1 VVLLKENDMSG
12 HSKWSTIKRKKGAAD
27 AKRGAIFTRLT
38 RELVLA
44 AREGGGDPESNFRLR
59 LAVDKAR
66 AENMP
71 KDNIERAIRRG
82 SGEDKDS
89 AAFEQIM
96 YEGYAPN
103 GVAVIVETV
112 TDNRKRTV
120 ADLRHAFTKAGGN
133 MAEPGAVS
141 WQFDRIA
148 YFLFPSNA
156 MNFDK
161 AFELGIEAGA
171 NDVVEEDG
179 HIEITGPVESF
190 KEIATR
196 LHKANVQ
203 PEEAGL
209 RMSPKQEV
217 DLNPED
223 AVQVLKALESIEE
236 LDDVQNVYS
245 NLKVSDEA
253 LAALEAA

>member
-1 VVLLKENDMSG
+1 NR
-12 HSKWSTIKRKKGAAD
+12 TIAD
-27 AKRGAIFTRLT
+27 
-38 RELVLA
+38 V
-44 AREGGGDPESNFRLR
+44 
-59 LAVDKAR
+59 
-66 AENMP
+66 
-71 KDNIERAIRRG
+71 
-82 SGEDKDS
+82 
-89 AAFEQIM
+89 
-96 YEGYAPN
+96 
-103 GVAVIVETV
+103 
-112 TDNRKRTV
+112 
-120 ADLRHAFTKAGGN
+120 RHAFSKAGGN
-133 MAEPGAVS
+133 MAELGAVS

-148 YFLFPSNA
+148 YFLFPASQ

-196 LHKANVQ
+196 LHNANVT

-217 DLNPED
+217 ELNAED
-223 AVQVLKALESIEE
+223 SVQVLKALEAIED

-245 NLKVSDEA
+245 NLKVSE
-253 LAALEAA
+253 E

>member
-1 VVLLKENDMSG
+1 MSG
-12 HSKWSTIKRKKGAAD
+12 HSKWSTIKRKKGVAD
-27 AKRGAIFTRLT
+27 AKRGAIFTRLA
-38 RELVLA
+38 REIVLS
-44 AREGGGDPESNFRLR
+44 AREGGGDPDSNFRLR

-82 SGEDKDS
+82 TGEDKDS
-89 AAFEQIM
+89 AAFEQIT
-96 YEGYAPN
+96 YEGYAPH
-103 GVAVIVETV
+103 GVAVMVETV
-112 TDNRKRTV
+112 TDNRNRTIS
-120 ADLRHAFTKAGGN
+120 DLRHAFSKAGGN
-133 MAEPGAVS
+133 MAELGAVG

-148 YFLFPSNA
+148 YFSFPSSA

-161 AFELGIEAGA
+161 AFELGIEASA
-171 NDVVEEDG
+171 NDVLEDDG
-179 HIEITGPVESF
+179 TIEIIAPVESF
-190 KEIATR
+190 KIIADA

-209 RMSPKQEV
+209 RMSPKQEME
-217 DLNPED
+217 LNAED
-223 AVQVLKALESIEE
+223 SVQVLKTLEAIEE

>member
-1 VVLLKENDMSG
+1 MSG

-38 RELVLA
+38 REIVMA
-44 AREGGGDPESNFRLR
+44 AREGGGDPDSNFRLR

-71 KDNIERAIRRG
+71 KDNIERAMRRG
-82 SGEDKDS
+82 SGEDKDA

-96 YEGYAPN
+96 YEGYAPH
-103 GVAVIVETV
+103 GVAVMVEAV
-112 TDNRKRTV
+112 TDNRNRTI
-120 ADLRHAFTKAGGN
+120 ADLRHTFSKAGGN
-133 MAEPGAVS
+133 MAELGAVG

-148 YFLFPSNA
+148 YFSFPSSA
-156 MNFDK
+156 MDFDK
-161 AFELGIEAGA
+161 AFELGLEAGA

-179 HIEITGPVESF
+179 SIEITGPVESF

-196 LHKANVQ
+196 LHKAGVQ

-217 DLNPED
+217 ELNAED
-223 AVQVLKALESIEE
+223 SVQVLKALEAIED

-253 LAALEAA
+253 LAALESA

>member
-1 VVLLKENDMSG
+1 MSG

-27 AKRGAIFTRLT
+27 AKRGAIFTRLS
-38 RELVLA
+38 REIVMA
-44 AREGGGDPESNFRLR
+44 AREGGGDPDSNFRLR

-66 AENMP
+66 SENMP

-82 SGEDKDS
+82 SGEDKDA
-89 AAFEQIM
+89 AAFEQIV
-96 YEGYAPN
+96 YEGYAPH
-103 GVAVIVETV
+103 GVAVMVETV
-112 TDNRKRTV
+112 TDNRNRTV

-133 MAEPGAVS
+133 MAEPGAVG

-148 YFLFPSNA
+148 YFSFPASE
-156 MNFDK
+156 MNYDK

-171 NDVVEEDG
+171 NDVLEEDG
-179 HIEITGPVESF
+179 NIEITGPVESF
-190 KEIATR
+190 KEIATL
-196 LHKANVQ
+196 LHKAQVQ

-217 DLNPED
+217 ELDPED
-223 AVQVLKALESIEE
+223 TVQVLKALESIED

>member
-27 AKRGAIFTRLT
+27 AKRGAVFTRLT
-38 RELVLA
+38 RELVMA
-44 AREGGGDPESNFRLR
+44 AREGGGDPDSNFRLR

-82 SGEDKDS
+82 TGEDKDA
-89 AAFEQIM
+89 AAFESIM
-96 YEGYAPN
+96 YEGYAPH
-103 GVAVIVETV
+103 GVAVMVETV
-112 TDNRKRTV
+112 TDNRNRTV
-120 ADLRHAFTKAGGN
+120 ADLRHALTKAGGN
-133 MAEPGAVS
+133 MAELGSVA
-141 WQFDRIA
+141 WQFERIA
-148 YFLFPSNA
+148 YFSFPSSA

-171 NDVVEEDG
+171 NDVVEDNG
-179 HIEITGPVESF
+179 MIEITGPVESF
-190 KEIATR
+190 KIIADA
-196 LHKANVQ
+196 LHKAKVQ

-209 RMSPKQEV
+209 RMHPKQEIE
-217 DLNPED
+217 LGPED
-223 AVQVLKALESIEE
+223 TVQVLKALETIED

>member
-1 VVLLKENDMSG
+1 MSG

-27 AKRGAIFTRLT
+27 AKRGAVFTRLT
-38 RELVLA
+38 REIVMA
-44 AREGGGDPESNFRLR
+44 AREGGGDPDSNFRLR

-82 SGEDKDS
+82 TGEDKEG
-89 AAFEQIM
+89 AAFESIM
-96 YEGYAPN
+96 YEGYVGH
-103 GVAVIVETV
+103 GVAVMIESV
-112 TDNRKRTV
+112 TDNRNRTV
-120 ADLRHAFTKAGGN
+120 ADLRHLLSKAGGN
-133 MAEPGAVS
+133 MADLGSVA
-141 WQFDRIA
+141 WQFDRVA
-148 YFLFPSNA
+148 HFSFPSS
-156 MNFDK
+156 MMDFDK

-171 NDVVEEDG
+171 DDVLEEDG
-179 HIEITGPVESF
+179 VIEITGPVESF

-217 DLNPED
+217 ELNPED
-223 AVQVLKALESIEE
+223 AVQVLKTLEAIEE

-253 LAALEAA
+253 IAAFEAA